1 MYMYLHLSLLLP
13 LSLFIYFYLFYLS
26 GTHNQNIQVY
36 NNTSLTHV
44 ATLTGHIGSV
54 TVLKVTESQAGV
66 YMFSGSSD
74 YSVQVGN
81 GLNYPSIL

>member
-1 MYMYLHLSLLLP
+1 MHVPPP
-13 LSLFIYFYLFYLS
+13 LSPPSPLTLFFFSYLL

-81 GLNYPSIL
+81 GLIIPPFCNY